1 MNDVSSPPE
10 RAKSEAAQLLAA
22 MGAVRRVARRAVRT
36 AAVADPLPPARSEL
50 LRLAARRPGIG
61 VAEAA
66 AELRLAPNSVSTMVS
81 KLTEDG
87 LLNRGRV
94 ASDGRSVRLTVT
106 EAGAARIE
114 QWQDIRTDLAGR
126 ALDRLTAADRQALV
140 AAIPALTRL
149 AEQMEELLTPPR
161 GPADAV
167 TQAVD
172 CVDLSYQFATHLA
185 VDHVNLSIAPGEM
198 YGLLGPNGAGK
209 TTTIRMITTLL
220 TPGDRQRARLRHRRG
235 RAPDARPAGH
245 RLRAAGAVRRREPD
259 RRRERGAV
267 RPALRRAA
275 PVERKQRVADALDAM
290 GLTEAAGA
298 AGRHLLGRHD
308 PAA

>member
-10 RAKSEAAQLLAA
+10 LSKAQATQLLAA

-36 AAVADPLPPARSEL
+36 SVHADPLPPARSEL

-81 KLTEDG
+81 KLAEDG

-106 EAGAARIE
+106 AAGAARID

-126 ALDRLTAADRQALV
+126 ALDRLAPADRRALV

-149 AEQMEELLTPPR
+149 AEQMEELLSPGGQVPTGDTPIVR
-161 GPADAV
+161 WPAPP
-167 TQAVD
+167 
-172 CVDLSYQFATHLA
+172 L
-185 VDHVNLSIAPGEM
+185 
-198 YGLLGPNGAGK
+198 
-209 TTTIRMITTLL
+209 
-220 TPGDRQRARLRHRRG
+220 
-235 RAPDARPAGH
+235 
-245 RLRAAGAVRRREPD
+245 LRAQWQKSSRRSPIDTD
-259 RRRERGAV
+259 R
-267 RPALRRAA
+267 
-275 PVERKQRVADALDAM
+275 
-290 GLTEAAGA
+290 
-298 AGRHLLGRHD
+298 
-308 PAA
+308 